1 MSKLSAIVRYEV
13 LMAWRRR
20 SLLILWVL
28 LLVGVVGFSLLVAN
42 VNRQSPVMDQA
53 VQASASDPNAPPW
66 VQGIDLV
73 VATHT
78 LSLINVLIA
87 GMVFYT
93 VGVTLL
99 LGVQLRASAWI
110 SAALLLVFALS
121 MAAFQSLKLSLNF
134 SVLTCA
140 ACAAL
145 VYLASSLEAA
155 PGARRA

>member
-1 MSKLSAIVRYEV
+1 MQKESAWK
-13 LMAWRRR
+13 A
-20 SLLILWVL
+20 VL
-28 LLVGVVGFSLLVAN
+28 LLARFALAAAFLSAVADRFGFWGHMGELGVSWGTMENFYRHVAKLCPWAPAGLIPVLAWV
-42 VNRQSPVMDQA
+42 VNALEA
-53 VQASASDPNAPPW
+53 V
-66 VQGIDLV
+66 L
-73 VATHT
+73 
-78 LSLINVLIA
+78 
-87 GMVFYT
+87 
-93 VGVTLL
+93 GVTLL

-155 PGARRA
+155 PGARRV